1 MPKAGLSPAR
11 WWKETFELIE
21 RIVAAPVPLQDRDA
35 IRRHFTELTGHLKNL
50 PYSPPGS
57 PDDQRFR
64 AEIDAM
70 LAGSP

>member
-50 PYSPPGS
+50 NYSPPGS